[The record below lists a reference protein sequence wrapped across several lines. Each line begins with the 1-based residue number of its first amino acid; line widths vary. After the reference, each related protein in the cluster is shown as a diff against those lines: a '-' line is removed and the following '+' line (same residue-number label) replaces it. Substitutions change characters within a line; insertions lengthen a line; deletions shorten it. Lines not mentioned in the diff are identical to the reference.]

1 MNDADLNQSVARMAD
16 RIAGILEKNVHSIWL
31 YGSVVLDDFRPGWS
45 DIDLLVLSGRKIT
58 GHQAQQLVGLRQ
70 AIAGSEPDNPYF
82 RSFEGII
89 ADIGEYLAGSFTRL
103 VYWGISGQ
111 RITDCYQQD
120 VFSLYEL
127 AKCGK
132 SIYGV
137 NDRRIFPEPSAADL
151 RAAVIQHY
159 ESVRRYAVRTG
170 GRLYSCGWLLDI
182 ARCIY
187 TLRTG
192 DVVAKTQAGL
202 RALSEHL
209 FENEEPLK
217 KAVEIRQNPLEY
229 KNRDDVKEWLK
240 SLGPTVQQYADVL
253 ERELQKHSV
262 PGER

>member
-70 AIAGSEPDNPYF
+70 AMAGSEPDNPYF

-111 RITDCYQQD
+111 RITDRYQQD

-127 AKCGK
+127 AEYGK

-182 ARCIY
+182 ARCIC
-187 TLRTG
+187 TLRYNSVIT
-192 DVVAKTQAGL
+192 KTEAGFW
-202 RALSEHL
+202 ALSEHL
-209 FENEEPLK
+209 FEDEESLK
-217 KAVEIRQNPLEY
+217 RALEIRQAPMEY
-229 KNRDDVKEWLK
+229 RDHDDVKQWLK
-240 SLGPTVQQYADVL
+240 EPGPVVRQYADVL
-253 ERELQKHSV
+253 QQELEKEREIV
-262 PGER
+262 G